1 MCSTTDAST
10 NFAQCS
16 LIRRAVIVLNGP
28 KQNKMCF
35 FSMLCLPL
43 HRNGFCYI
51 HLTFQI
57 KFEFIT

>member
-35 FSMLCLPL
+35 FSYAMFTTP
-43 HRNGFCYI
+43 
-51 HLTFQI
+51 
-57 KFEFIT
+57 